1 MKFRTGQEDYDG
13 TDPES
18 KIYVLR
24 NHKNMRGQS
33 EKTSDMFG
41 DVLNNNSV
49 NNSINKI
56 VDLLENKV

>member
-1 MKFRTGQEDYDG
+1 MGMAWKHLEL
-13 TDPES
+13 
-18 KIYVLR
+18 LR
-24 NHKNMRGQS
+24 NLRGQS